1 MKKSL
6 FPDGGVW
13 LKGNIHSHSTVSDG
27 MFSPRELAE
36 LYRDHGYAFLSM
48 TDHNV
53 LVSHSELPEDQI
65 ILLTG
70 LEHDLEYSPDKCIH
84 VVGIAAAGKEET
96 EYLCKRYSPAEL
108 KDQRL
113 VDLMREDGQSVSLAH
128 PVWSRMGAEEILGLE
143 GLHAVEV
150 FNS

>member
-96 EYLCKRYSPAEL
+96 EYLCKRYSPRRTEGSAPGGPNAG
-108 KDQRL
+108 RRAVCFSGTSGL
-113 VDLMREDGQSVSLAH
+113 VQNGCGGDFRPGGT
-128 PVWSRMGAEEILGLE
+128 PRR
-143 GLHAVEV
+143 
-150 FNS
+150 

>member
-36 LYRDHGYAFLSM
+36 LYRDHGYAFLAM

-65 ILLTG
+65 ILLTA
-70 LEHDLEYSPDKCIH
+70 L
-84 VVGIAAAGKEET
+84 T
-96 EYLCKRYSPAEL
+96 
-108 KDQRL
+108 
-113 VDLMREDGQSVSLAH
+113 SVSMWWGLPLPARKRRSTCASGIH
-128 PVWSRMGAEEILGLE
+128 PQ
-143 GLHAVEV
+143 
-150 FNS
+150 N

>member
-65 ILLTG
+65 CLLYTSQFSIRSCRG
-70 LEHDLEYSPDKCIH
+70 PLAQL
-84 VVGIAAAGKEET
+84 VRAAG
-96 EYLCKRYSPAEL
+96 S
-108 KDQRL
+108 
-113 VDLMREDGQSVSLAH
+113 
-128 PVWSRMGAEEILGLE
+128 
-143 GLHAVEV
+143 
-150 FNS
+150 

>member
-70 LEHDLEYSPDKCIH
+70 LEHDLEYSPDQVYPCGGDCRCRQGRDG
-84 VVGIAAAGKEET
+84 VPVQAVFTRRTEGSAPGGPNAGRRAVCFSGT
-96 EYLCKRYSPAEL
+96 SG
-108 KDQRL
+108 L
-113 VDLMREDGQSVSLAH
+113 VQNGCGGDFRPGGT
-128 PVWSRMGAEEILGLE
+128 PRR
-143 GLHAVEV
+143 
-150 FNS
+150 

>member
-1 MKKSL
+1 
-6 FPDGGVW
+6 
-13 LKGNIHSHSTVSDG
+13 
-27 MFSPRELAE
+27 
-36 LYRDHGYAFLSM
+36 M

-113 VDLMREDGQSVSLAH
+113 VDLMREDGQFVSGT
-128 PVWSRMGAEEILGLE
+128 SGLVQN
-143 GLHAVEV
+143 GCGGD
-150 FNS
+150 FRPGGTPRR

>member
-53 LVSHSELPEDQI
+53 LVSHSELPRKYLRFCESMPRLCCTHSICERQ
-65 ILLTG
+65 
-70 LEHDLEYSPDKCIH
+70 HRRKCH
-84 VVGIAAAGKEET
+84 
-96 EYLCKRYSPAEL
+96 YHYQRYSVPNSLSSADSL
-108 KDQRL
+108 LFSLRCVL
-113 VDLMREDGQSVSLAH
+113 YVSVFRRFHTSPSDSLGSRPSH
-128 PVWSRMGAEEILGLE
+128 PS
-143 GLHAVEV
+143 
-150 FNS
+150 

>member
-70 LEHDLEYSPDKCIH
+70 LEHDLEYSPDKCMWWGLPLPARKRRSTCASGIH
-84 VVGIAAAGKEET
+84 
-96 EYLCKRYSPAEL
+96 P
-108 KDQRL
+108 Q
-113 VDLMREDGQSVSLAH
+113 
-128 PVWSRMGAEEILGLE
+128 
-143 GLHAVEV
+143 
-150 FNS
+150 N

>member
-36 LYRDHGYAFLSM
+36 LYRDHGYAFLAM

-53 LVSHSELPEDQI
+53 NCRRIRLSCLQGWSM
-65 ILLTG
+65 ILNTALT
-70 LEHDLEYSPDKCIH
+70 
-84 VVGIAAAGKEET
+84 
-96 EYLCKRYSPAEL
+96 
-108 KDQRL
+108 
-113 VDLMREDGQSVSLAH
+113 SVSMWWGLPLPARKRRSTCASGIH
-128 PVWSRMGAEEILGLE
+128 PQ
-143 GLHAVEV
+143 
-150 FNS
+150 N